1 MLLSKSVFTEI
12 YMAFHNPANSTN
24 GKGLINKLH
33 HVIHEERQIG
43 KKKKNKK
50 KKESKRYTHATYI
63 HICMNNQINYIWNI
77 DDPLI
82 KRTYIEENISI
93 FLWIN

>member
-43 KKKKNKK
+43 KKKKIRRRRKAK
-50 KKESKRYTHATYI
+50 DI
-63 HICMNNQINYIWNI
+63 HT
-77 DDPLI
+77 PH
-82 KRTYIEENISI
+82 I
-93 FLWIN
+93 FIYV